1 MYAVVSY
8 CVSLGMMCFVFSS
21 RRRHTRCSRDWSSDV
36 CSSDLYGDINIW
48 LRTWSDNRKPQTVD
62 YIRQGTRYGIEQI
75 GGVSNGT
82 EYILEQRNLLFYS
95 NAILDQWTIKPS
107 YNINQAYLKIMK
119 VETNTAVSTPT
130 QDYQNTLKVTIVD
143 NVDNTHETQWYA
155 ANIGMVKTT
164 IKSTN
169 SSSTIYLVRQEQ
181 LVNIPVT
188 SLNEKFI
195 ATNAVVDYRDE
206 KLLDI
211 YELVNSDL
219 SFVFVSFLLSGE
231 LGTPVHRE
239 AFQAVYN
246 LHLAVFALA
255 LTNEIISIAQ
265 QYALEPITI
274 EKIIN
279 EARANWIAKISV
291 DALIHNIENSEFFE
305 KVLTDTASV
314 FQESIN
320 ILNSTNIM
328 DSDINLITITS
339 IE

>member
-1 MYAVVSY
+1 LIS
-8 CVSLGMMCFVFSS
+8 
-21 RRRHTRCSRDWSSDV
+21 
-36 CSSDLYGDINIW
+36 
-48 LRTWSDNRKPQTVD
+48 
-62 YIRQGTRYGIEQI
+62 
-75 GGVSNGT
+75 
-82 EYILEQRNLLFYS
+82 
-95 NAILDQWTIKPS
+95 
-107 YNINQAYLKIMK
+107 
-119 VETNTAVSTPT
+119 
-130 QDYQNTLKVTIVD
+130 
-143 NVDNTHETQWYA
+143 
-155 ANIGMVKTT
+155 
-164 IKSTN
+164 
-169 SSSTIYLVRQEQ
+169 
-181 LVNIPVT
+181 

-206 KLLDI
+206 KLLEI
-211 YELVNSDL
+211 YELVNTDL
-219 SFVFVSFLLSGE
+219 SFVFVSLLLSGE

-328 DSDINLITITS
+328 DSDINLITLTS